1 MAAQAPDRKQP
12 AALALTPRESA
23 VAAWLGEDDTY
34 AEIALRLD
42 IERDTVRHHA
52 RSILRKLGV
61 KTRHAAVARLL
72 RAGIRTTQRGG
83 LTRCDTLQIDDSK
96 AHSLPMGFH

>member
-1 MAAQAPDRKQP
+1 MAAKAPDRKQP
-12 AALALTPRESA
+12 VPPALTPRERE

-34 AEIALRLD
+34 AQIAHRLK

-72 RAGIRTTQRGG
+72 RAGVTTTRRGG
-83 LTRCDTLQIDDSK
+83 IDSVC
-96 AHSLPMGFH
+96 